1 VKSGMLYSRLTL
13 TAHTLGLVVQPVSQA
28 LEEYPEMSTLYHGI
42 HESYAPKGQTIQMLV
57 RIGKPTEE
65 VPQSMRR
72 DVMDLI
78 KE

>member
-1 VKSGMLYSRLTL
+1 MLYSRLTL

-28 LEEYPEMSTLYHGI
+28 LEEYPEMSKLYHGI

-78 KE
+78 R